1 MLVRDDQ
8 ACVPL
13 GRILVEGDLL
23 YLLTPL
29 VPPTDP
35 ATSTDPF
42 DPLGR
47 ALARY
52 HRWVRHVPY
61 TPQRGITDDHVAH
74 IGFARVV
81 IFVVSGPPAAGQ
93 KSQIS
98 LLEAARVAGGQRPQI
113 VLACCSLDD
122 LGIGQAENKFP
133 TVVEISGYS
142 RGELELAAD
151 LLFGSP
157 TPTLAAN
164 PEPRRWSVEPR
175 KSEDMPALYDLWC
188 EALPERF
195 QLDRVALQLILR
207 EGPGYCQN
215 LVVRDPTTKQV
226 VGFCTTFTTYL
237 YSDRSWLGSVAAV
250 IVKPSHRRQ
259 GIGSTLFASALGVM
273 KSHGVVRLQLGTTY
287 PRLLFGVPMGLNVEN
302 WFAKRGWRFDGMEPG
317 TGQEACDWLLD
328 MTDWN
333 TKGLSASG
341 LAFRFLDFVKS
352 QQEYDE
358 AMEFVAR
365 ESVRKHG
372 MGFYHLYGRL
382 HGTPHMGDIL
392 LGFEGRK
399 LVATAILY
407 TPRSGSPV
415 SEDIPWP
422 GAIGSDVGGV
432 ACICI
437 TGMPSRHGGE
447 DTGQATKP
455 RPDDNLSINNTRDSV
470 MIRLLDACVRAL
482 REQGMS
488 KMFLDAMKGG
498 QEGFQSIGRP
508 EPSLL

>member
-1 MLVRDDQ
+1 MPGEQFRRHGAVLVRDDQ
-8 ACVPL
+8 ECLPL
-13 GRILVEGDLL
+13 SKVLAEGDLL

-29 VPPTDP
+29 VPPADP
-35 ATSTDPF
+35 SVSTDPF

-47 ALARY
+47 ALAKH

-81 IFVVSGPPAAGQ
+81 IFVISGPPAAGQ
-93 KSQIS
+93 KSQVS
-98 LLEAARVAGGQRPQI
+98 FMEAARSAGNQRPQV
-113 VLACCSLDD
+113 VLACCSLED
-122 LGIGQAENKFP
+122 LGIGPAEKTFP

-157 TPTLAAN
+157 TPTLAVQR
-164 PEPRRWSVEPR
+164 EPRRWSVEAR
-175 KSEDMPALYDLWC
+175 KSEDMPTIYDLWC

-195 QLDRVALQLILR
+195 RLDRVALQLILR
-207 EGPGYCQN
+207 EGSGYCQN
-215 LVVRDPTTKQV
+215 KVVRDPTTRQV

-237 YSDRSWLGSVAAV
+237 YSDKSLLGSVAAV

-259 GIGSTLFASALGVM
+259 GIGSALLASALGTV

-287 PRLLFGVPMGLNVEN
+287 PRLLYGVPMDMKTEG
-302 WFAKRGWRFDGMEPG
+302 WFAKRGWRFDGTEPG

-328 MTDWN
+328 MNDWN
-333 TKGLSASG
+333 TKGLSSSG
-341 LAFRFLDFVKS
+341 LAFRFLDFVGS

-365 ESVRKHG
+365 ESTHQDG

-382 HGTPHMGDIL
+382 HGTPHMGDIM
-392 LGFEGRK
+392 LGFEGRR

-422 GAIGSDVGGV
+422 GAIGSEVGGV

-437 TGMPSRHGGE
+437 TGMVSPGAS
-447 DTGQATKP
+447 TK
-455 RPDDNLSINNTRDSV
+455 S
-470 MIRLLDACVRAL
+470 
-482 REQGMS
+482 
-488 KMFLDAMKGG
+488 
-498 QEGFQSIGRP
+498 
-508 EPSLL
+508 

>member
-1 MLVRDDQ
+1 MSTEHSRRRGAVLVRDDQ
-8 ACVPL
+8 SCVPL
-13 GRILVEGDLL
+13 SKILAEGDLL

-29 VPPTDP
+29 VPPAEP
-35 ATSTDPF
+35 SVSKDPF

-47 ALARY
+47 ALARH

-81 IFVVSGPPAAGQ
+81 IFVVSGPPSSGQ

-98 LLEAARVAGGQRPQI
+98 FLEAARAAGGQRPQI
-113 VLACCSLDD
+113 VLACCSLDELD
-122 LGIGQAENKFP
+122 IFPMETRFP
-133 TVVEISGYS
+133 TIVEISGYS
-142 RGELELAAD
+142 RGELESAAD
-151 LLFGSP
+151 LLFGMQ
-157 TPTLAAN
+157 TPSLAAN
-164 PEPRRWSVEPR
+164 PVQRRWSVEPR
-175 KSEDMPALYDLWC
+175 KSEDMPAIYDLWC
-188 EALPERF
+188 EALPQRF
-195 QLDRVALQLILR
+195 RLDRVALQLILR

-215 LVVRDPTTKQV
+215 MVVRDPATRQV

-259 GIGSTLFASALGVM
+259 GIGSTLFASALGTM

-287 PRLLFGVPMGLNVEN
+287 PRLLYGVPMDLDAEG
-302 WFAKRGWRFDGMEPG
+302 WFAKRGWQFDGKEPG
-317 TGQEACDWLLD
+317 TGQEACDWLLNIN
-328 MTDWN
+328 DWN

-341 LAFRFLDFVKS
+341 LRFRFLEFGES

-358 AMEFVAR
+358 TMEFVAR

-372 MGFYHLYGRL
+372 MGFYYLYERL
-382 HGTPHMGDIL
+382 HGTPHMGDIM
-392 LGFEGRK
+392 LGFEGRR
-399 LVATAILY
+399 LVASAILY

-422 GAIGSDVGGV
+422 GAIGDDVGGV

-437 TGMPSRHGGE
+437 TGMPPPCHEQADLGDSLFDPRQTTISRP
-447 DTGQATKP
+447 T
-455 RPDDNLSINNTRDSV
+455 TRGT
-470 MIRLLDACVRAL
+470 
-482 REQGMS
+482 Q
-488 KMFLDAMKGG
+488 
-498 QEGFQSIGRP
+498 
-508 EPSLL
+508 